1 LIDDDEVYQ
10 KIESSNLFMSSLNT
24 GLDNNWYGG
33 RLDRLIQPFTLP
45 IKILAPRIEF
55 PKSNFSALDVFTKKH
70 FGSYVRKFVQSN
82 PCMLNV
88 FLKKKCIKRV

>member
-1 LIDDDEVYQ
+1 LQDVQWAVELVVVRTSWPGHPR
-10 KIESSNLFMSSLNT
+10 KKK
-24 GLDNNWYGG
+24 
-33 RLDRLIQPFTLP
+33 
-45 IKILAPRIEF
+45 KILAPRIQF

-88 FLKKKCIKRV
+88 FLKKKKVY